1 MNPEKENFEPL
12 CRLLKLKRHEQPP
25 PRYFN
30 DFSSQVVARIR
41 AGEAGHRE
49 TVLDNGSWLMKLW
62 SLIEA
67 KPMLPG
73 AVGVAFCALLVFG
86 AVYTETS
93 TSAPGPDIIA
103 QPAPMA
109 QDLISSLNQ
118 NATQPRSVPVA
129 FSNTT
134 PVIQLDG
141 SLFDQFPP
149 PQTKLISLPFGNN

>member
-41 AGEAGHRE
+41 AGDAGQQEA
-49 TVLDNGSWLMKLW
+49 VLGQGSWLMKLW
-62 SLIEA
+62 SLIET

-103 QPAPMA
+103 QPAPVP
-109 QDLISSLNQ
+109 QDLISSLNP
-118 NATQPRSVPVA
+118 NPRSVPVA

-134 PVIQLDG
+134 PVLRLNG
-141 SLFDQFPP
+141 SLFDQIPLPP
-149 PQTKLISLPFGNN
+149 TELISRSFENN

>member
-1 MNPEKENFEPL
+1 MQHWDRPVAAFLRPAAIAGLPVGLFEISMNPEKENFEPL

-86 AVYTETS
+86 AIYTETS
-93 TSAPGPDIIA
+93 TSAPGPDI
-103 QPAPMA
+103 
-109 QDLISSLNQ
+109 
-118 NATQPRSVPVA
+118 
-129 FSNTT
+129 
-134 PVIQLDG
+134 
-141 SLFDQFPP
+141 
-149 PQTKLISLPFGNN
+149 

>member
-30 DFSSQVVARIR
+30 DFSRQVVARIR
-41 AGEAGHRE
+41 AGDAGQREAALG
-49 TVLDNGSWLMKLW
+49 NGSWLMKLW
-62 SLIEA
+62 SLIET

-93 TSAPGPDIIA
+93 TSAPGPDMIA

-109 QDLISSLNQ
+109 QDLISSLNA
-118 NATQPRSVPVA
+118 NPGGPRSVPVA

-134 PVIQLDG
+134 PVIRLDG
-141 SLFDQFPP
+141 SLFDQFSLPR
-149 PQTKLISLPFGNN
+149 TELISQPFNN

>member
-41 AGEAGHRE
+41 AGDAGHRE
-49 TVLDNGSWLMKLW
+49 AVLDNGSWLMKLW
-62 SLIEA
+62 SFIDS
-67 KPMLPG
+67 KPMVPG
-73 AVGVAFCALLVFG
+73 AVGVAFCVLLVFG
-86 AVYTETS
+86 AVYTEKS

-103 QPAPMA
+103 QPVPMA
-109 QDLISSLNQ
+109 QDLISSLNR
-118 NATQPRSVPVA
+118 NPSESRSVPVA

-134 PVIQLDG
+134 PVIRLDG
-141 SLFDQFPP
+141 SLFDQVPLPP
-149 PQTKLISLPFGNN
+149 TELISRPFNN